1 VVKPASTKSWISQL
15 LGRDVRLAP
24 RQSPDE
30 IPAARQL
37 WDLRHLNQDL
47 PELAAF
53 HERVLLRTRRGT
65 DLTAEIYVPRGTG
78 PFPTMLYMHGGSW
91 CLWSP
96 AHVRKMVMRFAA
108 SGYVVINLDYG
119 LAPEHRFPWAVEDVV
134 HAARWATKHAPS
146 YGGRA
151 NAFVMAGDSAGANL
165 AAAGIVALKG
175 YADTPLEKDAL
186 ADIPVSVG
194 AALFVYGVFDFPLL
208 FAEPGKNAGAGTIE
222 TTWNLAYLG
231 PNFVGVHRNPLVS
244 PAYWSGIAEFPPT
257 YLTCG
262 ARDALL
268 PQTLRMTRVLAGADV
283 STTVSIVGDADHGFL
298 MLADTDDAAM
308 KESQRIC
315 DWLAQVGKAPLWR
328 RGSESGAMSQQVAKC
343 GLP

>member
-1 VVKPASTKSWISQL
+1 MKPRKTTSWISEL
-15 LGRDVRLAP
+15 LGRDVTLTP

-30 IPAARQL
+30 IPAARQF

-47 PELAAF
+47 PKLAAF
-53 HERVLLRTRRGT
+53 HERVVLRTRGNT
-65 DLTAEIYVPRGTG
+65 DLAAEIYVPHGTG
-78 PFPTMLYMHGGSW
+78 PLPTMLYMHGGSW

-108 SGYVVINLDYG
+108 SGYVVFNLDYG
-119 LAPEHRFPWAVEDVV
+119 LAPEHRFPWAVQDVA
-134 HAARWATKHAPS
+134 HAARWVAKNAS
-146 YGGRA
+146 RYGGKGD
-151 NAFVMAGDSAGANL
+151 NLVLAGDSAGANL
-165 AAAGIVALKG
+165 AAAAIVGLKDDAQTILG
-175 YADTPLEKDAL
+175 DDPLAGVPTSI
-186 ADIPVSVG
+186 A
-194 AALFVYGVFDFPLL
+194 AALLIYGVFDFPLL

-244 PAYWSGIAEFPPT
+244 PAYWSGISRFPPT

-268 PQTLRMTRVLAGADV
+268 PQTLEMTRVLTGADV
-283 STTVSIVGDADHGFL
+283 HTTVSIVADADHAFL
-298 MLADTDDAAM
+298 MMADTDPAAM

-315 DWLAQVGKAPLWR
+315 DWLA
-328 RGSESGAMSQQVAKC
+328 EVAS
-343 GLP
+343 

>member
-1 VVKPASTKSWISQL
+1 MKPRPTKSWISQL
-15 LGRDVRLAP
+15 LGKDVRLAP

-30 IPAARQL
+30 IPAARQF

-47 PELAAF
+47 PNLAAF

-65 DLTAEIYVPRGTG
+65 DLTAEVYVPRGAG

-96 AHVRKMVMRFAA
+96 AHVRKMVMRFAV
-108 SGYVVINLDYG
+108 SGCVVINLDYG

-134 HAARWATKHAPS
+134 HAARWAAKNAPH

-151 NAFVMAGDSAGANL
+151 GNLVIAGDSAGANL
-165 AAAGIVALKG
+165 AAAGIVALSD
-175 YADTPLEKDAL
+175 DTGLNLSEDSL
-186 ADIPVSVG
+186 AGVPVSIG
-194 AALFVYGVFDFPLL
+194 AALFIYGVFDFPLL
-208 FAEPGKNAGAGTIE
+208 FAEPGKNADAGTIE

-231 PNFVGVHRNPLVS
+231 PNFVSIHRNPLVS
-244 PAYWSGIAEFPPT
+244 PAYWPRIAEFPPC

-268 PQTLRMTRVLAGADV
+268 PQTLRMTEVLTGADV
-283 STTVSIVGDADHGFL
+283 LTTVSIVGDADHGFL
-298 MLADTDDAAM
+298 MMADTNHAAM

-315 DWLAQVGKAPLWR
+315 DWLA
-328 RGSESGAMSQQVAKC
+328 EVAE
-343 GLP
+343 

>member
-1 VVKPASTKSWISQL
+1 MKRMPTRSWISEL
-15 LGRDVRLAP
+15 LNRDINLAP

-37 WDLRHLNQDL
+37 WDLRHLNQEL
-47 PELAAF
+47 PKLAGF
-53 HERVLLRTRRGT
+53 HERVLLRTRGST
-65 DLTAEIYVPRGTG
+65 DLTAEVYVPHGIG

-108 SGYVVINLDYG
+108 SGYVVFNLDYG

-134 HAARWATKHAPS
+134 HAARWVAK
-146 YGGRA
+146 
-151 NAFVMAGDSAGANL
+151 NAIQYSGKGDNLVLAGDSAGANL
-165 AAAGIVALKG
+165 AAAAIVALNDEQPILG
-175 YADTPLEKDAL
+175 NDPLTG
-186 ADIPVSVG
+186 VSTAIG
-194 AALFVYGVFDFPLL
+194 AALLIYGVFDFPLL

-231 PNFVGVHRNPLVS
+231 PNFVSVHRNPLVS
-244 PAYWSGIAEFPPT
+244 PAYWSGIARFPPA

-268 PQTLRMTRVLAGADV
+268 PQTLRMTRVLTGADV
-283 STTVSIVGDADHGFL
+283 HTTVSIVSDTDHGFL
-298 MLADTDDAAM
+298 MMADTNPAAM

-315 DWLAQVGKAPLWR
+315 EWLA
-328 RGSESGAMSQQVAKC
+328 EVAC
-343 GLP
+343 

>member
-1 VVKPASTKSWISQL
+1 MKPMPTRSWISEL
-15 LGRDVRLAP
+15 LNRDVNLAP

-53 HERVLLRTRRGT
+53 HERVLLRTRGNT
-65 DLTAEIYVPRGTG
+65 DLTAEVYVPNGAG

-108 SGYVVINLDYG
+108 AGYVVFNLDYG

-134 HAARWATKHAPS
+134 YAAGWVAKNASR
-146 YGGRA
+146 YGGKGDSL
-151 NAFVMAGDSAGANL
+151 VLAGDSAGANL
-165 AAAGIVALKG
+165 AAAAIVALKG
-175 YADTPLEKDAL
+175 EAMPSNDPLAGVP
-186 ADIPVSVG
+186 AGIVG
-194 AALFVYGVFDFPLL
+194 ALLIYGVFDFPLL

-231 PNFVGVHRNPLVS
+231 PNFVSMHRNPLVS
-244 PAYWSGIAEFPPT
+244 PAYWSGIAQFPPT

-268 PQTLRMTRVLAGADV
+268 PQTLRMTRMLTEADV
-283 STTVSIVGDADHGFL
+283 HTTASIVGDADHGFL
-298 MLADTDDAAM
+298 MMADANPAAM

-315 DWLAQVGKAPLWR
+315 DWLADVVG
-328 RGSESGAMSQQVAKC
+328 
-343 GLP
+343 